1 MPVLRLLLIVIWWV
15 LSATAAT
22 AQPIELIGARAL
34 GMGGAFVA
42 VADDATA
49 TYWNPAGLA
58 FGGLF
63 STVFERAE
71 LEAGARETQQIPQRQ
86 TSSTF
91 VGLTALPLG
100 LSYYRLN
107 ETAARVNGPADSG
120 MSELQSLVTHH
131 AGVTILQSIVPSLAV
146 GTTLKLVRGRAAHA
160 VVTDAGAG
168 PLDTADDLPT
178 HSSTAFDL
186 DVGAMA
192 SAGLLRVGL
201 VVRNLREPTFEAPD
215 EIGLSLS
222 RQARIGVALV
232 ARRAWA
238 VAVDADLTRVDSA
251 LGERRNVAAGVER
264 WLLGYRLGFRGGVRI
279 NTVGGDTQPV
289 GSLGATLHLT
299 PTFAVDAHWTDSESP
314 ADRGWGV
321 AGRMAF

>member
-1 MPVLRLLLIVIWWV
+1 MPVLRSLLIVSCCAV
-15 LSATAAT
+15 SATAT
-22 AQPIELIGARAL
+22 AQPIEVVGARAL

-63 STVFERAE
+63 SSVVERAE
-71 LEAGARETQQIPQRQ
+71 LEAGVRDGAEMPRRQ
-86 TSSTF
+86 GTSTF
-91 VGLTALPLG
+91 IGLTSLPLG
-100 LSYYRLN
+100 LSYYRLS
-107 ETAARVNGPADSG
+107 ETTAHAEGPANAG

-131 AGVTILQSIVPSLAV
+131 AGVTILQSIVPSLAI

-160 VVTDAGAG
+160 IVNDAGAE
-168 PLDTADDLPT
+168 PIDTAEALPT

-192 SAGLLRVGL
+192 SVGLLRLG
-201 VVRNLREPTFEAPD
+201 VVIRNVREPTFETPD
-215 EIGLSLS
+215 KTGLSLS
-222 RQARIGVALV
+222 RQARVGVALV

-238 VAVDADLTRVDSA
+238 VAVDADLTRADT
-251 LGERRNVAAGVER
+251 LFGERRNVAAGVER

-299 PTFAVDAHWTDSESP
+299 PTFAIDAHWAGSESP